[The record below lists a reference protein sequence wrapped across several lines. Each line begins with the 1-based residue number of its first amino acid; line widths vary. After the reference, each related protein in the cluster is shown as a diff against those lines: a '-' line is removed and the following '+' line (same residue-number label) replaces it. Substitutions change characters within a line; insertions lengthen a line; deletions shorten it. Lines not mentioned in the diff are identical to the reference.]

1 MAKRSEGDSCCLTLP
16 LRLEK
21 WQEDRLAK
29 RLEIA
34 RQIYNSF
41 VAAKLKD
48 LQKLERTPEYR
59 EVQAL
64 IRKMGQE
71 NRQNEKT
78 YKEARKKRDLL
89 LKTAGF
95 TEFGFKKLADKK
107 EDRPFGIGPHYKQN
121 GFNKSVGSA
130 VAAHDLAARA
140 WQAFEKKIYH
150 GKRVHFK
157 RRGELNSVKG
167 YSVAGNGGVEI
178 RFRGTYIQWKDLHL
192 PLKLDPDNPY
202 ETEML
207 KKRVKYVRILRR
219 PGKNRDRW
227 YAQLTLEG
235 KPVVKRAADTGE
247 PLHSVGHGTVG
258 IDIGPRTIAYAAQ
271 DDVGLREL
279 ADRVQNIEHEKRL
292 LQRKMDRSR
301 RATNPGNYN
310 PDGTIRRGVR
320 LTRYRSRRYIVLQ
333 KKLAALQHRQAVI
346 RKEQHTALANYL
358 ISLGDRFYVE
368 DMDWPGLAH
377 RAKKTEKSEK
387 TGRFK
392 RKKRFG
398 KSIGNKAPA
407 TLILILTQKCKS
419 LGLPGVVKVD
429 THDLKA
435 SQYNHLTDSYEK
447 KELSERWN
455 NMPDGRRIQRDMYSA
470 FLLQHAIEKPQ
481 STSKQKAGLYEYDKA
496 QLQADYEGFVQLHDQ
511 EIDRLA
517 HLPKT
522 IASMGIMRTV
532 S

>member
-34 RQIYNSF
+34 RQIYNSL
-41 VAAKLKD
+41 VSVGLKKI
-48 LQKLERTPEYR
+48 QKKEEFPRSKMAMEGMFQKEVKEIR
-59 EVQAL
+59 EH
-64 IRKMGQE
+64 
-71 NRQNEKT
+71 
-78 YKEARKKRDLL
+78 YKESIGSVVATHDIARRV
-89 LKTAGF
+89 AQAF
-95 TEFGFKKLADKK
+95 HKKLFD
-107 EDRPFGIGPHYKQN
+107 N
-121 GFNKSVGSA
+121 
-130 VAAHDLAARA
+130 
-140 WQAFEKKIYH
+140 
-150 GKRVHFK
+150 GKRIHFK
-157 RRGELNSVKG
+157 RRGEINSV
-167 YSVAGNGGVEI
+167 VGNVNSHKAKDGLKRSGGSEI
-178 RFRGTYIQWKDLHL
+178 VFRGSYIEWLGLHL

-207 KKRVKYVRILRR
+207 EKRVKYVRILRR

-235 KPVVKRAADTGE
+235 KPVVKRAAGTGE
-247 PLHSVGHGTVG
+247 PLHPVGHGTVG

-271 DDVGLREL
+271 GAVGLQEL

-377 RAKKTEKSEK
+377 RAKKTEISEK

-455 NMPDGRRIQRDMYSA
+455 DMPDGRRIQRDMYSA
-470 FLLQHAIEKPQ
+470 FLLQHAVEKPQ
-481 STSKQKAGLYEYDKA
+481 STSKQKTGLYEYDKA